1 LFVKGVV
8 MSSESTEDGGVHV
21 ELAADLDEWLTEQAE
36 TLDVPR
42 EAVMEQLLAAYRASA
57 EFDDETA
64 DAHPEADELDAVV
77 AATVDERLSESVET
91 ATESAV
97 SSYVPD
103 IVDTVERQLADRFD
117 TLEADFQAKIDD
129 VRERV
134 VQVKRE
140 ADAKAPADHSH
151 EEFDHIDALS
161 QDIEGLEGEIADL
174 RADVTEALETQDEQL
189 GDIDDIDDRLDDV
202 EDKLT
207 RVAWVVSDLRDEQGG
222 RDQNQKA
229 VDRLKRAA
237 AQENISTARC
247 SNCSEQVEIGL
258 LTEPQCP
265 HCSATVSDV
274 RPEGGIIRS
283 KARLVAAAQLG
294 PGEGD
299 E

>member
-1 LFVKGVV
+1 
-8 MSSESTEDGGVHV
+8 MSSESTDDGGVHV

-36 TLDVPR
+36 TLGVPR
-42 EAVMEQLLAAYRASA
+42 EAVMEQLLAAYKASA
-57 EFDDETA
+57 EFDDEMEGT
-64 DAHPEADELDAVV
+64 HPSSDELDAIV
-77 AATVDERLSESVET
+77 AATVDERLSESVEA

-97 SSYVPD
+97 SSSVPD
-103 IVDTVERQLADRFD
+103 IVDTVERQLAGRFD
-117 TLEADFQAKIDD
+117 ALEADFQTKIED

-151 EEFDHIDALS
+151 EEFDRIDALS
-161 QDIEGLEGEIADL
+161 HDIEALEDEIADL
-174 RADVTEALETQDEQL
+174 RDDVTESLETQDERL
-189 GDIDDIDDRLDDV
+189 DDIDDIDDRLDDM

-207 RVAWVVSDLRDEQGG
+207 RVAWVVSDLREDRGG

-237 AQENISTARC
+237 AQEGISTARC

-265 HCSATVSDV
+265 HCNATVSDV

-294 PGEGD
+294 PGESD

>member
-1 LFVKGVV
+1 
-8 MSSESTEDGGVHV
+8 MSSESTDDGGVHV
-21 ELAADLDEWLTEQAE
+21 ELSADLDEWLTEQAE
-36 TLDVPR
+36 TLGVPR
-42 EAVMEQLLAAYRASA
+42 EAVMEQLLAAYVAA
-57 EFDDETA
+57 A
-64 DAHPEADELDAVV
+64 DADGEMGDLLQPSADELDAVV
-77 AATVDERLSESVET
+77 AATVDEKLNGAVEA

-97 SSYVPD
+97 SSHIPD
-103 IVDTVERQLADRFD
+103 IVDTVERQLAERFD
-117 TLEADFQAKIDD
+117 ALEADFQTKIED

-151 EEFDHIDALS
+151 AEFDRIDALS
-161 QDIEGLEGEIADL
+161 EEIEEMETELAAL
-174 RADVTEALETQDEQL
+174 RDDVTESRETTDERVA
-189 GDIDDIDDRLDDV
+189 DIGDRLDDV

-207 RVAWVVSDLRDEQGG
+207 RVAWVVSDLRDDHGG

-247 SNCSEQVEIGL
+247 SNCDEQVDIGL

-265 HCSATVSDV
+265 HCNTTVSDV

-283 KARLVAAAQLG
+283 KARLVAAAQLE
-294 PGEGD
+294 PGETN

>member
-1 LFVKGVV
+1 
-8 MSSESTEDGGVHV
+8 MSSESTDDGGVYV
-21 ELAADLDEWLTEQAE
+21 ELSADLDEWLTEQAE
-36 TLDVPR
+36 ALGVPR
-42 EAVMEQLLAAYRASA
+42 DAVMEQLLAAYMTAADSGDGM
-57 EFDDETA
+57 DDLLQLS
-64 DAHPEADELDAVV
+64 ADELDAVV
-77 AATVDERLSESVET
+77 AATVDQKLNDSVEA

-97 SSYVPD
+97 SSQLPD
-103 IVDTVERQLADRFD
+103 IVDTVERRLADRFD
-117 TLEADFQAKIDD
+117 ALEADFQTKIED

-140 ADAKAPADHSH
+140 ADAKAPADHGH
-151 EEFDHIDALS
+151 EEFDRIGALS
-161 QDIEGLEGEIADL
+161 QEIEEIEAELAAL
-174 RADVTEALETQDEQL
+174 RGDVTDSLEAQDERVDDTA
-189 GDIDDIDDRLDDV
+189 GRIDGIDDRLGDV

-207 RVAWVVSDLRDEQGG
+207 RVAWVVSDLREDQGG

-247 SNCSEQVEIGL
+247 SNCDEQVEIGL

-265 HCSATVSDV
+265 HCNTTVSDV

-283 KARLVAAAQLG
+283 KARLVAAAQLE
-294 PGEGD
+294 PGEAH

>member
-1 LFVKGVV
+1 
-8 MSSESTEDGGVHV
+8 MSSESTDDGGVHV
-21 ELAADLDEWLTEQAE
+21 ELSADLDEWLTEQAE
-36 TLDVPR
+36 TLGVPR
-42 EAVMEQLLAAYRASA
+42 EAVMEQLLAAYMTAADSD
-57 EFDDETA
+57 EGMDDILQ
-64 DAHPEADELDAVV
+64 PSADELDAVV
-77 AATVDERLSESVET
+77 AATVDEKLNGSVEA

-97 SSYVPD
+97 SAHIPD
-103 IVDTVERQLADRFD
+103 IVDTVERQLAERFD
-117 TLEADFQAKIDD
+117 ALEADFQTKIED

-151 EEFDHIDALS
+151 EEFDRIDALS
-161 QDIEGLEGEIADL
+161 QEIEEMKAELAALRDDVADS
-174 RADVTEALETQDEQL
+174 LETEDERVADI
-189 GDIDDIDDRLDDV
+189 GDQVSDIDDRLDDV

-207 RVAWVVSDLRDEQGG
+207 RVAWVVSDLRDDQGG

-247 SNCSEQVEIGL
+247 SNCDEQVEIGL
-258 LTEPQCP
+258 LTDPQCP
-265 HCSATVSDV
+265 HCNTTVSDV

-283 KARLVAAAQLG
+283 KARLVAAAQLE
-294 PGEGD
+294 PGETN

>member
-1 LFVKGVV
+1 
-8 MSSESTEDGGVHV
+8 MSSESTDDGGVYV
-21 ELAADLDEWLTEQAE
+21 ELSADLDEWLTEQAE
-36 TLDVPR
+36 TLGVPR
-42 EAVMEQLLAAYRASA
+42 DAVMEQLLAAYMTAADS
-57 EFDDETA
+57 DDGI
-64 DAHPEADELDAVV
+64 DDLIQPSADELDAVV
-77 AATVDERLSESVET
+77 AATVDEKLNGSVEA

-97 SSYVPD
+97 SSQLPD
-103 IVDTVERQLADRFD
+103 IVDTVERQLTERFD
-117 TLEADFQAKIDD
+117 ALEADFQTKIED

-140 ADAKAPADHSH
+140 ADAKAPADHGH
-151 EEFDHIDALS
+151 EEFDRIDALT
-161 QDIEGLEGEIADL
+161 QEIEDIEAELAAL
-174 RADVTEALETQDEQL
+174 RGDVTESLETENERVA
-189 GDIDDIDDRLDDV
+189 DIDSRLDDV

-207 RVAWVVSDLRDEQGG
+207 RVAWVVSDLRDDQGG

-247 SNCSEQVEIGL
+247 SNCDEQVEIGL

-265 HCSATVSDV
+265 HCNTTVSDV

-283 KARLVAAAQLG
+283 KARLVAAAQLE
-294 PGEGD
+294 PGETN

>member
-1 LFVKGVV
+1 
-8 MSSESTEDGGVHV
+8 MSSESTDDGGVYV
-21 ELAADLDEWLTEQAE
+21 ELSADLDEWLTEQAE
-36 TLDVPR
+36 TLGVPR
-42 EAVMEQLLAAYRASA
+42 DAVMEQLLAAYMTAADS
-57 EFDDETA
+57 DDGI
-64 DAHPEADELDAVV
+64 DDLIQPSADELDAVV
-77 AATVDERLSESVET
+77 AATVDEKLNGSVEA

-97 SSYVPD
+97 SSQLPD
-103 IVDTVERQLADRFD
+103 IVDTVERQLAERFD
-117 TLEADFQAKIDD
+117 ALEADFQTKIED

-140 ADAKAPADHSH
+140 ADAKAPADHGH
-151 EEFDHIDALS
+151 EEFDRIDALT
-161 QDIEGLEGEIADL
+161 QEIEDIEAELAAL
-174 RADVTEALETQDEQL
+174 RGDVTESLETENERVA
-189 GDIDDIDDRLDDV
+189 DIDSRLDDV

-207 RVAWVVSDLRDEQGG
+207 RVAWVVSDLRDDQGG

-247 SNCSEQVEIGL
+247 SNCDEQVEIGL

-265 HCSATVSDV
+265 HCNTTVSDV

-283 KARLVAAAQLG
+283 KARLVAAAQLE
-294 PGEGD
+294 PGETN

>member
-1 LFVKGVV
+1 
-8 MSSESTEDGGVHV
+8 MSSESTDDGGVYV
-21 ELAADLDEWLTEQAE
+21 ELSADLDEWLSEQAE
-36 TLDVPR
+36 TLGVSRD
-42 EAVMEQLLAAYRASA
+42 AVMEQLLAAYMTTVDSDS
-57 EFDDETA
+57 EMGD
-64 DAHPEADELDAVV
+64 HIQPSADELDAVV
-77 AATVDERLSESVET
+77 AATVDEKLNGSVEA

-97 SSYVPD
+97 NARVPD
-103 IVDTVERQLADRFD
+103 VVDTVERQLADRFES
-117 TLEADFQAKIDD
+117 LEAEFQTKIED

-151 EEFDHIDALS
+151 EEFDRIDALT
-161 QDIEGLEGEIADL
+161 QEIEQIETELAAL
-174 RADVTEALETQDEQL
+174 RGDVTDSIETQDERIA
-189 GDIDDIDDRLDDV
+189 DINDRLDDV

-207 RVAWVVSDLRDEQGG
+207 RVAWVVSDLRDDRGG

-247 SNCSEQVEIGL
+247 SNCDEQVEIGL

-265 HCSATVSDV
+265 HCNTTVSDV

-283 KARLVAAAQLG
+283 KARLVAAAQLE
-294 PGEGD
+294 PGETH

>member
-1 LFVKGVV
+1 
-8 MSSESTEDGGVHV
+8 MSSESTDDGGVHV
-21 ELAADLDEWLTEQAE
+21 ELSADLDEWLTEQAE
-36 TLDVPR
+36 TLGVPR
-42 EAVMEQLLAAYRASA
+42 EAVMEQLLASYMTAAASD
-57 EFDDETA
+57 EGMDDILQ
-64 DAHPEADELDAVV
+64 PSADELDAVV
-77 AATVDERLSESVET
+77 AATVDEKLNGSVEA

-97 SSYVPD
+97 SAHIPD
-103 IVDTVERQLADRFD
+103 IVDTVERQLAERFD
-117 TLEADFQAKIDD
+117 ALEADFQTKIED

-151 EEFDHIDALS
+151 EEFDRIDALS
-161 QDIEGLEGEIADL
+161 QEIEEMKAELAALRDDVADS
-174 RADVTEALETQDEQL
+174 LETEDERVA
-189 GDIDDIDDRLDDV
+189 DIGEQVSDIDDRLDDV

-207 RVAWVVSDLRDEQGG
+207 RVAWVVSDLRDDQGG

-247 SNCSEQVEIGL
+247 SNCDEQVEIGL
-258 LTEPQCP
+258 LTDPQCP
-265 HCSATVSDV
+265 HCNTTVSDV

-283 KARLVAAAQLG
+283 KARLVAAAQLE
-294 PGEGD
+294 PGETN

>member
-1 LFVKGVV
+1 
-8 MSSESTEDGGVHV
+8 MSSESTDDGGVYV
-21 ELAADLDEWLTEQAE
+21 ELSADLDEWLTEQAE
-36 TLDVPR
+36 ALGVPR
-42 EAVMEQLLAAYRASA
+42 DAVMEQLLAAYMTAADSGD
-57 EFDDETA
+57 EMDDLLQ
-64 DAHPEADELDAVV
+64 PSADELDAVV
-77 AATVDERLSESVET
+77 AATVDEKLNGSVEA

-97 SSYVPD
+97 SSQLPD
-103 IVDTVERQLADRFD
+103 IVDTVERRLADRFD
-117 TLEADFQAKIDD
+117 ALEADFQTKIED

-140 ADAKAPADHSH
+140 ADAKAPADHGH
-151 EEFDHIDALS
+151 EEFDRIGALS
-161 QDIEGLEGEIADL
+161 QEIEEIEAELAAL
-174 RADVTEALETQDEQL
+174 RGDVTDSLEAQDERVDDTA
-189 GDIDDIDDRLDDV
+189 GRIDGIDDRLDDV

-207 RVAWVVSDLRDEQGG
+207 RVAWVVSDLREDQGG

-247 SNCSEQVEIGL
+247 SNCDEQVEIGL

-265 HCSATVSDV
+265 HCNTTVSDV

-283 KARLVAAAQLG
+283 KARLVAAAQLE
-294 PGEGD
+294 PGETN

>member
-1 LFVKGVV
+1 
-8 MSSESTEDGGVHV
+8 MYV
-21 ELAADLDEWLTEQAE
+21 ELSADLDEWLTEQAE
-36 TLDVPR
+36 TLGVPR
-42 EAVMEQLLAAYRASA
+42 DAVMEQLLAAYMTAADS
-57 EFDDETA
+57 DDEI
-64 DAHPEADELDAVV
+64 DDLLQPSADELDAVV
-77 AATVDERLSESVET
+77 AATVDEKLNGSVEA

-97 SSYVPD
+97 SSHLPD

-117 TLEADFQAKIDD
+117 ALEADFQTKIDD

-151 EEFDHIDALS
+151 EEFDRIETLTREIEEIETELTALR
-161 QDIEGLEGEIADL
+161 GE
-174 RADVTEALETQDEQL
+174 VTDSLETQDERVT
-189 GDIDDIDDRLDDV
+189 DIDARLDDV

-207 RVAWVVSDLRDEQGG
+207 RVAWVVSDLRDDQGG

-247 SNCSEQVEIGL
+247 SNCDEQVDIGL

-265 HCSATVSDV
+265 HCNTTVSDV

-283 KARLVAAAQLG
+283 KARLVAAAQLE
-294 PGEGD
+294 PGETN

>member
-1 LFVKGVV
+1 
-8 MSSESTEDGGVHV
+8 MSSESTDDGGVHV
-21 ELAADLDEWLTEQAE
+21 ELSADLDEWLTEQAE
-36 TLDVPR
+36 TLGVPR
-42 EAVMEQLLAAYRASA
+42 EAVMEQLLAAYMTAAASD
-57 EFDDETA
+57 EGMDDILQ
-64 DAHPEADELDAVV
+64 PSADELDAVV
-77 AATVDERLSESVET
+77 AATVDEKLNGSVEA

-97 SSYVPD
+97 SAHIPD
-103 IVDTVERQLADRFD
+103 IVDTVERQLAERFD
-117 TLEADFQAKIDD
+117 ALEADFQTKIGD

-151 EEFDHIDALS
+151 EEFDRIDALS
-161 QDIEGLEGEIADL
+161 QEIEEMKAELAALRDDVADS
-174 RADVTEALETQDEQL
+174 LETEDERVA
-189 GDIDDIDDRLDDV
+189 DIGEQVSDIGDRLDDV

-207 RVAWVVSDLRDEQGG
+207 RVAWVVSDLRDDQGG

-247 SNCSEQVEIGL
+247 SNCDEQVEIGL
-258 LTEPQCP
+258 LTDPQCP
-265 HCSATVSDV
+265 HCNTTVSDV

-283 KARLVAAAQLG
+283 KARLVAAAQLE
-294 PGEGD
+294 PGETN

>member
-1 LFVKGVV
+1 
-8 MSSESTEDGGVHV
+8 MSSESTDDGGVHV
-21 ELAADLDEWLTEQAE
+21 ELSADLDEWLTEQAE
-36 TLDVPR
+36 TLGVPR
-42 EAVMEQLLAAYRASA
+42 EAVMEQLLAAYMTAADSD
-57 EFDDETA
+57 EGMDDILQ
-64 DAHPEADELDAVV
+64 PSADELDAVV
-77 AATVDERLSESVET
+77 AATVDEKLNGSVEA

-97 SSYVPD
+97 SAHIPD
-103 IVDTVERQLADRFD
+103 IVDTVERQLAERFD
-117 TLEADFQAKIDD
+117 ALEADFQTKIED

-151 EEFDHIDALS
+151 EEFDRIDALS
-161 QDIEGLEGEIADL
+161 QEIEEMKAELAALRDDVADS
-174 RADVTEALETQDEQL
+174 LETEDERVA
-189 GDIDDIDDRLDDV
+189 DIGEQVSDIDDRLDDV

-207 RVAWVVSDLRDEQGG
+207 RVAWVVSDLRDDQGG

-247 SNCSEQVEIGL
+247 SNCDEQVKIGL
-258 LTEPQCP
+258 LTDPQCP
-265 HCSATVSDV
+265 HCNTTVSDV

-283 KARLVAAAQLG
+283 KARLVAAAQLE
-294 PGEGD
+294 PGETN

>member
-1 LFVKGVV
+1 
-8 MSSESTEDGGVHV
+8 MSSESTDDGGVYV
-21 ELAADLDEWLTEQAE
+21 ELSADLDEWLTEQAE
-36 TLDVPR
+36 TLGVPR
-42 EAVMEQLLAAYRASA
+42 DAVMEQLLAAYMTAADS
-57 EFDDETA
+57 DDGI
-64 DAHPEADELDAVV
+64 DDLIQPSADELDAVV
-77 AATVDERLSESVET
+77 AATVDEKLNGSVEA

-97 SSYVPD
+97 SSQLPD
-103 IVDTVERQLADRFD
+103 IVDTVERQLTERFD
-117 TLEADFQAKIDD
+117 TLEADFQTKIED

-140 ADAKAPADHSH
+140 ADAKAPADHGH
-151 EEFDHIDALS
+151 EEFDRIDALT
-161 QDIEGLEGEIADL
+161 QEIEDIEAELAAL
-174 RADVTEALETQDEQL
+174 RGDVTESLETENERVA
-189 GDIDDIDDRLDDV
+189 DIDSRLDDV

-207 RVAWVVSDLRDEQGG
+207 RVAWVVSDLRDDQGG

-247 SNCSEQVEIGL
+247 SNCDEQVEIGL

-265 HCSATVSDV
+265 HCNTTVSDV

-283 KARLVAAAQLG
+283 KARLVAAAQLE
-294 PGEGD
+294 PGETN

>member
-1 LFVKGVV
+1 
-8 MSSESTEDGGVHV
+8 MSSESTDDGGVYV
-21 ELAADLDEWLTEQAE
+21 ELSADLDEWLTEQAE
-36 TLDVPR
+36 TLDVSR
-42 EAVMEQLLAAYRASA
+42 DAVMEQLLAAYMTTVDSDSEMRDHIQPSS
-57 EFDDETA
+57 
-64 DAHPEADELDAVV
+64 DELDAVV
-77 AATVDERLSESVET
+77 AATVDEKLNGSVEA

-97 SSYVPD
+97 NARVPD
-103 IVDTVERQLADRFD
+103 IVDTVERQLADRFEA
-117 TLEADFQAKIDD
+117 LEADFQTKIED

-151 EEFDHIDALS
+151 EEFDRIDALT
-161 QDIEGLEGEIADL
+161 QEIEQIETELAAL
-174 RADVTEALETQDEQL
+174 RSDVTDSLETQDER
-189 GDIDDIDDRLDDV
+189 IADIDDRLDDV

-207 RVAWVVSDLRDEQGG
+207 RVAWVVSDLRDDQGG

-237 AQENISTARC
+237 AQENISAARC
-247 SNCSEQVEIGL
+247 SNCDEQVEIGL

-265 HCSATVSDV
+265 HCNTTVSDV

-283 KARLVAAAQLG
+283 KARLVAAAQLE
-294 PGEGD
+294 PGENN

>member
-1 LFVKGVV
+1 
-8 MSSESTEDGGVHV
+8 MSSESTDDGGVYV
-21 ELAADLDEWLTEQAE
+21 ELSADLDEWLTEQAE
-36 TLDVPR
+36 TLDVSR
-42 EAVMEQLLAAYRASA
+42 DAVMKQLLAAYMTTVDSDREMGDHIQPSS
-57 EFDDETA
+57 
-64 DAHPEADELDAVV
+64 DELDAVV
-77 AATVDERLSESVET
+77 AATVDEKLNGSVEA

-97 SSYVPD
+97 NARVPD
-103 IVDTVERQLADRFD
+103 IVDTVERQLADRFEA
-117 TLEADFQAKIDD
+117 LEADFQTKIED

-151 EEFDHIDALS
+151 EEFDRIDALT
-161 QDIEGLEGEIADL
+161 QEIEQIETELAAL
-174 RADVTEALETQDEQL
+174 RSDVTDSLETQDER
-189 GDIDDIDDRLDDV
+189 IADIDDRLDDV

-207 RVAWVVSDLRDEQGG
+207 RVAWVVSDLRDDQGG

-237 AQENISTARC
+237 AQENISAARC
-247 SNCSEQVEIGL
+247 SNCDEQVEIGL

-265 HCSATVSDV
+265 HCNTTVSDV

-283 KARLVAAAQLG
+283 KARLVAAAQLE
-294 PGEGD
+294 PGENN

>member
-1 LFVKGVV
+1 
-8 MSSESTEDGGVHV
+8 MYV
-21 ELAADLDEWLTEQAE
+21 ELSADLDEWLTEQAE
-36 TLDVPR
+36 TLGVPR
-42 EAVMEQLLAAYRASA
+42 DAVMEQLLAAYMTAADS
-57 EFDDETA
+57 DDGM
-64 DAHPEADELDAVV
+64 DDLIQPSADELDAVV
-77 AATVDERLSESVET
+77 AATVDEKLNGSVEA

-97 SSYVPD
+97 SSQLPD
-103 IVDTVERQLADRFD
+103 IVDTVERQLAERFD
-117 TLEADFQAKIDD
+117 ALEADFQTKIED

-140 ADAKAPADHSH
+140 ADAKAPADHGH
-151 EEFDHIDALS
+151 EEFDRIDALT
-161 QDIEGLEGEIADL
+161 QEIEDIEAELAAL
-174 RADVTEALETQDEQL
+174 RGDVTESLETENERVA
-189 GDIDDIDDRLDDV
+189 DIDSRLDDV

-207 RVAWVVSDLRDEQGG
+207 RVAWVVSDLRDDQGG

-247 SNCSEQVEIGL
+247 SNCDKQVEIGL

-265 HCSATVSDV
+265 HCNTTVSDV

-283 KARLVAAAQLG
+283 KARLVAAAQLE
-294 PGEGD
+294 PGETN

>member
-1 LFVKGVV
+1 
-8 MSSESTEDGGVHV
+8 MSSESTDDGGVYV
-21 ELAADLDEWLTEQAE
+21 ELSADLDEWLTEQAE
-36 TLDVPR
+36 TLGVPR
-42 EAVMEQLLAAYRASA
+42 DAIMEQLLAAYMTAADS
-57 EFDDETA
+57 DDEI
-64 DAHPEADELDAVV
+64 DDLLQPSADELDAVV
-77 AATVDERLSESVET
+77 AATVDEKLNGSVEA

-97 SSYVPD
+97 SSHLPD

-117 TLEADFQAKIDD
+117 ALEADFQTKIDD

-151 EEFDHIDALS
+151 EEFDRIDALS
-161 QDIEGLEGEIADL
+161 QEIDAMEAELAALRGDL
-174 RADVTEALETQDEQL
+174 TESLETQDERVT
-189 GDIDDIDDRLDDV
+189 DIDARLDDV

-207 RVAWVVSDLRDEQGG
+207 RVAWVVSDLREDQGG

-247 SNCSEQVEIGL
+247 SNCDEQVEIGL

-265 HCSATVSDV
+265 HCTTTVSDV

-283 KARLVAAAQLG
+283 KARLVAAAQLE
-294 PGEGD
+294 PGETN

>member
-1 LFVKGVV
+1 
-8 MSSESTEDGGVHV
+8 MSSESTDDGGVYV
-21 ELAADLDEWLTEQAE
+21 ELSADLDEWLTEQAE
-36 TLDVPR
+36 ALGVPR
-42 EAVMEQLLAAYRASA
+42 DAVMEQLLAAYMTAADSGD
-57 EFDDETA
+57 EMDDLLQ
-64 DAHPEADELDAVV
+64 PSADELDAVV
-77 AATVDERLSESVET
+77 AATVDQKLNDSVEA

-97 SSYVPD
+97 SSQLPD
-103 IVDTVERQLADRFD
+103 IVDTVERRLADRFD
-117 TLEADFQAKIDD
+117 ALEADFQTKIED

-140 ADAKAPADHSH
+140 ADAKAPADHGH
-151 EEFDHIDALS
+151 EEFDRIGALS
-161 QDIEGLEGEIADL
+161 QEIEEIEAELAAL
-174 RADVTEALETQDEQL
+174 RGDVTDSLEAQDERVDDTA
-189 GDIDDIDDRLDDV
+189 GRIDGIDDRLGDV

-207 RVAWVVSDLRDEQGG
+207 RVAWVVSDLREDQGG

-247 SNCSEQVEIGL
+247 SNCDEQVEIGL

-265 HCSATVSDV
+265 HCNTTVSDV

-283 KARLVAAAQLG
+283 KARLVAAAQLE
-294 PGEGD
+294 PGETH

>member
-1 LFVKGVV
+1 
-8 MSSESTEDGGVHV
+8 MSSESTDDGGVHV
-21 ELAADLDEWLTEQAE
+21 ELSADLDEWLTEQAE
-36 TLDVPR
+36 TLGVPR
-42 EAVMEQLLAAYRASA
+42 EAVMEQLLAAYMTAAASD
-57 EFDDETA
+57 EGMDDILQ
-64 DAHPEADELDAVV
+64 PSADELDAVV
-77 AATVDERLSESVET
+77 AATVDEKLNGSVEA

-97 SSYVPD
+97 SAHIPD
-103 IVDTVERQLADRFD
+103 IVDTVERQLAERFD
-117 TLEADFQAKIDD
+117 ALEADFQTKIED

-151 EEFDHIDALS
+151 EEFDRIDALS
-161 QDIEGLEGEIADL
+161 QEIEEMKAELAALRDDVADSFETEDERVADIGEQ
-174 RADVTEALETQDEQL
+174 VS
-189 GDIDDIDDRLDDV
+189 DIGDRLDDV

-207 RVAWVVSDLRDEQGG
+207 RVAWVVSDLRDDQGG

-247 SNCSEQVEIGL
+247 SNCDEQVEIGL
-258 LTEPQCP
+258 LTDPQCP
-265 HCSATVSDV
+265 HCNTTVSDV

-283 KARLVAAAQLG
+283 KARLVAAAQLE
-294 PGEGD
+294 PGETN

>member
-1 LFVKGVV
+1 

-21 ELAADLDEWLTEQAE
+21 ELSTDLDEWLTEQAE

-42 EAVMEQLLAAYRASA
+42 EVVMEQLLAAYRASA
-57 EFDDETA
+57 EFDDGI
-64 DAHPEADELDAVV
+64 DDVAHPPADELDAVV
-77 AATVDERLSESVET
+77 AAAVDERLAESVEA

-97 SSYVPD
+97 SSRLPD
-103 IVDTVERQLADRFD
+103 IVDTVERQLAERFD
-117 TLEADFQAKIDD
+117 ALEADFQAKIDD

-140 ADAKAPADHSH
+140 TDAKAPADHSH
-151 EEFDHIDALS
+151 EEFDRIDALS
-161 QDIEGLEGEIADL
+161 QDIEGLETEIDAL
-174 RADVTEALETQDEQL
+174 RDDVTESLDTQDDQL
-189 GDIDDIDDRLDDV
+189 DDIGELDDRLDDV

-207 RVAWVVSDLRDEQGG
+207 RVAWVVSDLRDDQGG

-265 HCSATVSDV
+265 HCNATVSDV

-294 PGEGD
+294 PGESD

>member
-1 LFVKGVV
+1 
-8 MSSESTEDGGVHV
+8 MSSESTDDGGVHV

-36 TLDVPR
+36 TLDIPR
-42 EAVMEQLLAAYRASA
+42 EAVMNQLLAAYRASA
-57 EFDDETA
+57 EFDDEM
-64 DAHPEADELDAVV
+64 DDPHPSADELDAVV
-77 AATVDERLSESVET
+77 AATVDERLSESVEA

-97 SSYVPD
+97 SSHLPD
-103 IVDTVERQLADRFD
+103 IVDTVERRLAERFD
-117 TLEADFQAKIDD
+117 ALEADFQTKIDD

-140 ADAKAPADHSH
+140 TDAKAPADHSH
-151 EEFDHIDALS
+151 EEFDRIDALL
-161 QDIEGLEGEIADL
+161 QDIDGLEAEVADL
-174 RADVTEALETQDEQL
+174 RDEVTESKATQDEQI
-189 GDIDDIDDRLDDV
+189 GDIDDRLDDV

-207 RVAWVVSDLRDEQGG
+207 RVAWVVSDLREDQGG

-265 HCSATVSDV
+265 HCNATVSDV

-294 PGEGD
+294 PGESN

>member
-1 LFVKGVV
+1 
-8 MSSESTEDGGVHV
+8 MSSESTDDGGVYV
-21 ELAADLDEWLTEQAE
+21 ELSADLDEWLTEQAE
-36 TLDVPR
+36 TLGVPR
-42 EAVMEQLLAAYRASA
+42 DAVMEQLLAAYMTAADS
-57 EFDDETA
+57 DDGM
-64 DAHPEADELDAVV
+64 DDLIQPSADELDAVV
-77 AATVDERLSESVET
+77 AATVDEKLNGSVEA

-97 SSYVPD
+97 SSQLPD
-103 IVDTVERQLADRFD
+103 IVDTVERQLAERFD
-117 TLEADFQAKIDD
+117 ALEADFQTKIED

-140 ADAKAPADHSH
+140 ADAKAPADHGH
-151 EEFDHIDALS
+151 EEFDRIDALT
-161 QDIEGLEGEIADL
+161 QEIEDIEAELAAL
-174 RADVTEALETQDEQL
+174 RGDVTESLETENERVA
-189 GDIDDIDDRLDDV
+189 DIDSRLDDV

-207 RVAWVVSDLRDEQGG
+207 RVAWVVSDLRDDQGG

-247 SNCSEQVEIGL
+247 SNCDKQVEIGL

-265 HCSATVSDV
+265 HCNTTVSDV

-283 KARLVAAAQLG
+283 KARLVAAAQLE
-294 PGEGD
+294 PGETN

>member
-1 LFVKGVV
+1 
-8 MSSESTEDGGVHV
+8 MSSESTDDGGVYV
-21 ELAADLDEWLTEQAE
+21 ELSADLDEWLTEQAE
-36 TLDVPR
+36 TLGVSRD
-42 EAVMEQLLAAYRASA
+42 AVMEQLLAAYMTTVDS
-57 EFDDETA
+57 DGETG
-64 DAHPEADELDAVV
+64 DHIQPSSDELDAVV
-77 AATVDERLSESVET
+77 AATVDQKLNGSVEA

-97 SSYVPD
+97 NARIPD
-103 IVDTVERQLADRFD
+103 IADTVERQLADRFEA
-117 TLEADFQAKIDD
+117 LEAEFQTKIED

-140 ADAKAPADHSH
+140 ADAKAPADHGH
-151 EEFDHIDALS
+151 EEFDRIDALTRE
-161 QDIEGLEGEIADL
+161 IEEIETELATL
-174 RADVTEALETQDEQL
+174 RGDVTDSFETQDERIA
-189 GDIDDIDDRLDDV
+189 DIDGRLDDV

-207 RVAWVVSDLRDEQGG
+207 RVAWVVSDLRDDQGG

-247 SNCSEQVEIGL
+247 SSCDEQVEIGL

-265 HCSATVSDV
+265 HCNTTVSDV

-283 KARLVAAAQLG
+283 KARLVAAAQLE
-294 PGEGD
+294 PGETN